1 MKKKNNFRWVI
12 SVTLY
17 SVAASSV
24 FTLVS
29 AETLGGAG
37 YITAFA
43 FLFVFIMLGVVFDMI
58 GVAVTAASPG
68 PLHSMAARRER
79 GSAEAIALVKNAE
92 KVSSV
97 CNDVVGD
104 ISGIISGTTSAIIVT
119 RLVERFS
126 FGAVL
131 TQIVISAA
139 VTGLTIG
146 GKALGKTSA
155 INNSTAIVV
164 RAGKLIHLFSAPF
177 RVRIRTASKRKK

>member
-12 SVTLY
+12 SVTLS
-17 SVAASSV
+17 SVAVSSV

-29 AETLGGAG
+29 SETLSGAG
-37 YITAFA
+37 YITAFL
-43 FLFVFIMLGVVFDMI
+43 FLLVFIMLGVVFDMI
-58 GVAVTAASPG
+58 GVAVTAVSPG

-79 GSAEAIALVKNAE
+79 GSAEAIALARNAE

-104 ISGIISGTTSAIIVT
+104 ISGIISGTMVAVIAT

-126 FGAVL
+126 FATVL
-131 TQIVISAA
+131 TQLVISAA

-146 GKALGKTSA
+146 GKALGKTTA
-155 INNSTAIVV
+155 INNSTAIII

-177 RVRIRTASKRKK
+177 RARTPKRKK